1 MAAIAIAVSFFIII
15 VAVAVSAGF
24 RKSVRDGVA
33 AMTGDVRIAPYVSS
47 HGEDPVPMPRHL
59 PSEEAVLAIP
69 GVEGITPVAV
79 RAGIVK
85 SGDLIHGVVVKGMPS
100 AAEADH
106 IAEGPGE
113 FGRASAIF
121 SARPNS
127 SAPEANLSVSIPQRL
142 SEITGLGVGD
152 DMVTYFVG
160 EKVRVRKFHI
170 SAIHRD
176 LVEVDDNL
184 LVYASLQDIQRLNG
198 WGEDEVSCLEV
209 SLAELAPRSQ
219 TAALIGQR
227 LWESGHPEE
236 QALYVT
242 SSEDRYPQIF
252 DWLKLLDFNVV
263 VILIL
268 MTVVAGFNMVSGLL
282 IMLLRNISTIGTL
295 KTLGMDNRSIGRLF
309 VRIGARAVLKGMLI
323 GNALA
328 LLFCLI
334 QGTTHLIPL
343 DPANYFV
350 SWVPVH
356 VSLPWILAADAAAF
370 LGILLLLW
378 LPSRVVASIDPAK
391 TVKAE

>member
-24 RKSVRDGVA
+24 RNVIRDGVA
-33 AMTGDVRIAPYVSS
+33 AMTGDVRIQPYVSGT
-47 HGEDPVPMPRHL
+47 GEDPVSMPAHL
-59 PSEEAVLAIP
+59 PSAEKLLALP
-69 GVEGITPVAV
+69 GVVGIEPVAV

-85 SGDLIHGVVVKGMPS
+85 NGDIIHGVVVKGVVETP
-100 AAEADH
+100 
-106 IAEGPGE
+106 
-113 FGRASAIF
+113 GRAGGDVPGGAKGVI
-121 SARPNS
+121 AGPDRPS
-127 SAPEANLSVSIPQRL
+127 LAVSIPHRL

-170 SAIHRD
+170 TAIHRD

-184 LVYASLQDIQRLNG
+184 LVYANLSDIQRLNG
-198 WGEDEVSCLEV
+198 WSEDEVSCLDV
-209 SLAELAPRSQ
+209 SLTENASREEVAGTIGHILA
-219 TAALIGQR
+219 G
-227 LWESGHPEE
+227 SGDPVEDS
-236 QALYVT
+236 LNVT
-242 SSEDRYPQIF
+242 SSEESYRQIF
-252 DWLKLLDFNVV
+252 DWLKLLDFNVL

-282 IMLLRNISTIGTL
+282 IMLLRNIPTIGTL
-295 KTLGMDNRSIGRLF
+295 KTMGMSDRAIGRLF
-309 VRIGARAVLKGMLI
+309 VRIGARAVFKGMLI

-328 LLFCLI
+328 LLFCLV

-356 VSLPWILAADAAAF
+356 INLLWVIAADVAAF
-370 LGILLLLW
+370 AGIIALLW

-391 TVKAE
+391 TVKAD